1 MKGIFYWYEIEGRS
15 KKKKI
20 SYSFLKSLSSNI
32 FTNKLSYLYN
42 FRVNIIQTLM
52 IKDVMVFKITT
63 ENMKLS

>member
-1 MKGIFYWYEIEGRS
+1 MRLKGEV
-15 KKKKI
+15 KKKI